1 VLLLEVA
8 ARGCPRPG
16 AGVADERSHG
26 WRSEVSIERAK
37 APEGRS
43 ERPAMG
49 MGSLSLSEQFRIK
62 CEPHTD
68 RVYSDHPRTQELR

>member
-1 VLLLEVA
+1 ME
-8 ARGCPRPG
+8 
-16 AGVADERSHG
+16 
-26 WRSEVSIERAK
+26 